1 MNIPEIYVLRHGETE
16 WNALGRMQGRL
27 DSPLTEKGQDQA
39 RLQGQSLRAHD
50 LVDLPIYCSP
60 SGRARRTAELAV
72 PEKFAE
78 IRFDERLM
86 EIDLGQWQGRVKA
99 DLALEF
105 PHVFE
110 DDETWGWYDCCPQ
123 GEGFSGLEQR
133 TASFL
138 ADLEGPAVLFTHG
151 ITSRFLRCHALGM
164 PVEAFAELPGGQ
176 GIIHHIKKGSQKM
189 L

>member
-1 MNIPEIYVLRHGETE
+1 MNTPEIYVLRHGETE
-16 WNALGRMQGRL
+16 WNAAGRMQGHL
-27 DSPLTEKGQDQA
+27 DSPLTLKGQQQA
-39 RLQGQSLRAHD
+39 RVQGDSLRAHK
-50 LVDLPIYCSP
+50 LIDLPIYCSP
-60 SGRARRTAELAV
+60 SGRARMTAELAV
-72 PEKFAE
+72 PEQFDK

-86 EIDLGQWQGRVKA
+86 EIDLGKWQGRVKA
-99 DLALEF
+99 DLEREF
-105 PHVFE
+105 PHVFA
-110 DDETWGWYDCCPQ
+110 DDVNWGWYDRCPE

-138 ADLEGPAVLFTHG
+138 ADLAGPAILFTHG

-164 PVEAFAELPGGQ
+164 PVEAFVELPGGQ